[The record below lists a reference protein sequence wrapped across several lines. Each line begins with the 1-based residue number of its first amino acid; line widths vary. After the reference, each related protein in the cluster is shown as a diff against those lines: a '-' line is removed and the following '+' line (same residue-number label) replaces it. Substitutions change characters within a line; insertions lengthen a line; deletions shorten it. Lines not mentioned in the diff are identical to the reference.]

1 MDLTLLEQNMM
12 ENHNRAIKVLIAVCL
27 IITVA
32 TLGVY
37 FAGMASDTI
46 TPTSMTIFVLFWI
59 TAVAITWSI
68 IKKYPTAVWSKWLMV
83 ITSFLIVIGCRV
95 ISPAIE
101 TVNMLYLVIIFSLFY
116 FDLKLTIFTIVISI
130 IGDIILLQAMP
141 FLKIAP
147 NALAIRY
154 VSFIFTG
161 IASAMGAKAT
171 EQLILLASDREEKA
185 QGFCTTLKSEADII
199 NASSGAL
206 SETSH
211 DLQQGNLHSHEAFT
225 QINHSIDEIAA
236 TSQEQARFTEKTSHI
251 IVQMLKALRAIGDN
265 INLMNQVSTDF
276 AHIVT
281 EGRSAMQNQTETL
294 EITLAANE
302 EATAAIKQL
311 VEQSTQIGQII
322 AAISNIAD
330 QTGMLALNAAIE
342 AARAGDAGRGF
353 AVVAEEV
360 RKLADDSAKA
370 ASNINNI
377 IKLVETNTVDTT
389 AKIEQTSQ
397 AFAAQAESVKNSYEL
412 FNRIDKQAGLL
423 GDTVQEISATVEELI
438 ASGDEIDSS
447 IGHVATGAE
456 QLAAATE
463 EVSAISGM
471 QLNALETMNQQIHK
485 LLGMS
490 EQLKK
495 QAQAMSTIEDS
506 CTTIMS

>member
-1 MDLTLLEQNMM
+1 MGLSLLEQNMM
-12 ENHNRAIKVLIAVCL
+12 ENHNRAIKVLLAVCL

-46 TPTSMTIFVLFWI
+46 TPTSMTIFVVFWI
-59 TAVAITWSI
+59 LAVAITWSI
-68 IKKYPTAVWSKWLMV
+68 IKKYPTAAWSKWLMV
-83 ITSFLIVIGCRV
+83 IASFAIIMGCRI
-95 ISPAIE
+95 ISPVFE
-101 TVNMLYLVIIFSLFY
+101 TVNMLYIVIIFSLFY
-116 FDLKLTIFTIVISI
+116 FDLRLTIFTVVIAIV
-130 IGDIILLQAMP
+130 GDVVLLAAMP
-141 FLKIAP
+141 FLKIAS

-154 VSFIFTG
+154 VTFIFTG
-161 IASAMGAKAT
+161 IATSMGAKAT

-185 QGFCTTLKSEADII
+185 QGFCSTLKSEADII
-199 NASSGAL
+199 NASSSAL
-206 SETSH
+206 SETSY
-211 DLQQGNLHSHEAFT
+211 DLQAGTQHSHEAFT
-225 QINHSIDEIAA
+225 QISRSIDEIAS
-236 TSQEQARFTEKTSHI
+236 TSQEQARFTENTSNV
-251 IVQMLKALRAIGDN
+251 IVQMLKALRTIGDN
-265 INLMNQVSTDF
+265 INSMNQVSSDF

-281 EGRSAMQNQTETL
+281 EGRSAMQNQTQTL
-294 EITLAANE
+294 EATLAANE

-342 AARAGDAGRGF
+342 AARAGEAGRGF

-377 IKLVETNTVDTT
+377 IKLVETNTVETT

-397 AFAAQAESVKNSYEL
+397 AFAAQAESVKHSYEL

-423 GDTVQEISATVEELI
+423 GNTVQEISATVEELI
-438 ASGDEIDSS
+438 ASGDEIDNS
-447 IGHVATGAE
+447 IGHVSTGAQ

-471 QLNALETMNQQIHK
+471 QLSALETMNKQIHK

-506 CTTIMS
+506 CQAMV